1 MSVLVWR
8 PISEA
13 KKYAEI
19 LVKGGEY
26 EFSAE
31 IFPEWRPATGVAL
44 VQWDDFEEAWV
55 GEELE
60 GGAFYY
66 RPTHFITVEDLLK

>member
-1 MSVLVWR
+1 MSILVWR

-13 KKYAEI
+13 TKDAEI

-31 IFPEWRPATGVAL
+31 TFPEWRLATGVAL
-44 VQWDDFEEAWV
+44 VQWDSLEEMWI
-55 GEELE
+55 GEKS
-60 GGAFYY
+60 GCGAFYY
-66 RPTHFITVEDLLK
+66 RPTHFITIEDLLK